1 MSDAE
6 KRMFVFLIRV
16 GGVEPCKKCVNCAN
30 DEDAEKVAEY
40 GCPYAADGGCIE
52 GMTEYFNQHTEE

>member
-6 KRMFVFLIRV
+6 KRMFDFLIRKS
-16 GGVEPCKKCVNCAN
+16 GAETCKKCVYA
-30 DEDAEKVAEY
+30 DAEDAEKVAEY